1 MEKEINNEPDTVERL
16 GDTLLVLHHGSST
29 IGLVQ
34 GIDKEGNLKEVQP
47 EDKYAGNLVRIEPKE
62 DSFTR
67 FFADFYR
74 QLKDPSEFS
83 FFKVTEYEA
92 VQTAKELQQY
102 VTNASELEK
111 KELRAY
117 EVSIDRIEAHQ
128 NQSLR
133 NTMAGTEKTGPYRYQ
148 AEQIDWNVMR
158 KIGLTKEML
167 KEMNA
172 LDPLL
177 RGFKTPTLIPVRMD
191 LGTGITTI
199 HVRLS
204 LKETYTGGVGV
215 YLHGVRKEPDLDS
228 EFLGHQ
234 FTPEDKRNLLETGNM
249 GRVVDLV
256 YPITG
261 DKIPSLISR
270 DRLTNELIPYRTE
283 YIRIPEEIKG
293 IKLNGDQKQ
302 ILREGKALYL
312 ENMLSTKGTLFNASV
327 QFNADKRYVEF
338 LFKKNVRSLNIDDL
352 KNRTKAEV
360 PTMFRGK
367 KLKVWQME
375 KLKTDDTA
383 YIDGLVDRK
392 GKKYQGYL
400 RFDKEVGKF
409 EFSFKNIWKKEE
421 ELKKVSGKSKGRKL

>member
-1 MEKEINNEPDTVERL
+1 MEKGINNESDTVEKL
-16 GDTLLVLHHGSST
+16 GDTLLVLHHSSST

-34 GIDKEGNLKEVQP
+34 GIDREGNLKEIKP
-47 EDKYAGNLVRIEPKE
+47 EEKPDGEFVRIESKE

-74 QLKDPSEFS
+74 QLKNPSEFS

-92 VQTAKELQQY
+92 VQTAQELQQY
-102 VTNASELEK
+102 VKNASEQEK

-133 NTMAGTEKTGPYRYQ
+133 NRVAGTEKRDPYRYQ

-172 LDPLL
+172 LDSLL

-234 FTPEDKRNLLETGNM
+234 FTGKDGQI
-249 GRVVDLV
+249 DH
-256 YPITG
+256 
-261 DKIPSLISR
+261 LIS
-270 DRLTNELIPYRTE
+270 E
-283 YIRIPEEIKG
+283 
-293 IKLNGDQKQ
+293 
-302 ILREGKALYL
+302 
-312 ENMLSTKGTLFNASV
+312 
-327 QFNADKRYVEF
+327 
-338 LFKKNVRSLNIDDL
+338 
-352 KNRTKAEV
+352 
-360 PTMFRGK
+360 
-367 KLKVWQME
+367 
-375 KLKTDDTA
+375 
-383 YIDGLVDRK
+383 
-392 GKKYQGYL
+392 
-400 RFDKEVGKF
+400 
-409 EFSFKNIWKKEE
+409 
-421 ELKKVSGKSKGRKL
+421 

>member
-1 MEKEINNEPDTVERL
+1 MEKEKNNEADAVERL

-34 GIDKEGNLKEVQP
+34 GIDKEGNLKEIKP
-47 EDKYAGNLVRIEPKE
+47 EEKHDGEFVRIESKE
-62 DSFTR
+62 DSFTC

-74 QLKDPSEFS
+74 QLKNPSEFS

-92 VQTAKELQQY
+92 VQTAQELQQY
-102 VTNASELEK
+102 VKNASEQEK
-111 KELRAY
+111 KELKAY
-117 EVSIDRIEAHQ
+117 EVSIDRVEAHQ
-128 NQSLR
+128 NQSLKNR
-133 NTMAGTEKTGPYRYQ
+133 VAGTEKRDPYRYQ
-148 AEQIDWNVMR
+148 AEQIDWNVMK

-177 RGFKTPTLIPVRMD
+177 RGFKTPTLIPVRMN

-234 FTPEDKRNLLETGNM
+234 FTPEDKINLLETGNM

-261 DKIPSLISR
+261 EKIPSLISR

-283 YIRIPEEIKG
+283 YMKIPEEIKG
-293 IKLNGDQKQ
+293 IKLSDDQKQ

-312 ENMLSTKGTLFNASV
+312 ENMLSKKGTLFNASV

-338 LFKKNVRSLNIDDL
+338 LFKWNVRSLKMNDL
-352 KNRTKAEV
+352 KNQIKAEV
-360 PTMFRGK
+360 PAMFRGK
-367 KLKVWQME
+367 KLKVWQIE
-375 KLKTDDTA
+375 KLKAGETA
-383 YIDGLVDRK
+383 YVDGLVDRN

-400 RFDKEVGKF
+400 RFDKEVGRV
-409 EFSFKNIWKKEE
+409 EFSFRNVWKKEE
-421 ELKKVSGKSKGRKL
+421 DLKKVSGKSKGRKL

>member
-1 MEKEINNEPDTVERL
+1 MEKERNNESDTVEKL
-16 GDTLLVLHHGSST
+16 GDTLLVLHHSSSS

-34 GIDKEGNLKEVQP
+34 SIDNEGNLKETKP
-47 EDKYAGNLVRIEPKE
+47 KEKHDGEFVRINPDK

-74 QLKDPSEFS
+74 QLKNPSEFS

-102 VTNASELEK
+102 VKNASEEEK

-117 EVSIDRIEAHQ
+117 EVSIDRVEAYQ

-228 EFLGHQ
+228 KFLGHQ

-261 DKIPSLISR
+261 EKIPSVISR

-283 YIRIPEEIKG
+283 YMKIPEEIKG
-293 IKLNGDQKQ
+293 VKLSDKQKQ

-338 LFKKNVRSLNIDDL
+338 LFKKNVRSLKMNDL
-352 KNRTKAEV
+352 KNRINTEV
-360 PTMFRGK
+360 PAMFRGK

-375 KLKTDDTA
+375 KLKAGETA
-383 YIDGLVDRK
+383 YIDGLVDRN
-392 GKKYQGYL
+392 GKKYQGYV